1 MGKESEL
8 TTASTAEETTKLV
21 LGVARLGEADL
32 TGWWG
37 SHGLDRAGS
46 YVLARSFRR
55 TWRSAALELDIEAA
69 ARRHDDATAGRTTAL
84 HLFSDGLPFR
94 RWAKAW
100 LAEQKT
106 APQPNPLFD
115 ELAGWDLVAGRDA
128 IEEWAGRAPKAEVV
142 GEGMRVGALSRP
154 ELDDPA
160 ALAAAARLLAGT
172 YLTIDGPFRVPYF
185 DLQG

>member
-1 MGKESEL
+1 MKGFRLNRAVNEVDDVVRL
-8 TTASTAEETTKLV
+8 IV
-21 LGVARLGEADL
+21 GVARLGEADL

-55 TWRSAALELDIEAA
+55 TWRSVALELDIEAA
-69 ARRHDDATAGRTTAL
+69 SRRHDDATARRSTAL
-84 HLFSDGLPFR
+84 HLFSDELPYR
-94 RWAKAW
+94 RWATAW

-106 APQPNPLFD
+106 ALEPSPLFD
-115 ELAGWDLVAGRDA
+115 DLAGWDLVTGRTT
-128 IEEWAGRAPKAEVV
+128 IEQWAGRAKSAEVV
-142 GEGMRVGALSRP
+142 GEGIRVGVLSRT
-154 ELDDPA
+154 ELDDPS

-172 YLTIDGPFRVPYF
+172 YLSIDGPFRAPYF